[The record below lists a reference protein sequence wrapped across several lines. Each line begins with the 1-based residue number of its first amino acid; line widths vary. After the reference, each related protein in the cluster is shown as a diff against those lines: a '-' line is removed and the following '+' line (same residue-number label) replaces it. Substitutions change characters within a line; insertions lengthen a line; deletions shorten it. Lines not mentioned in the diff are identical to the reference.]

1 MTSQTV
7 QRLRRSLTVVLA
19 AAAVLVLASQIYSGI
34 RTRVEAGTK
43 LQQTT
48 ERSAILAVDITHP
61 LSGAP
66 TQEVVL
72 PGSTQAFVD
81 SPIYART
88 FAAFIAGV
96 GKMPYLKF
104 LPYSVCGGAAWIFC
118 LTVIGYKLGGV
129 PIIRHNFEKVILGI
143 IVLSLLPSVI
153 EVVKA
158 ARASAR

>member
-1 MTSQTV
+1 VYARFM
-7 QRLRRSLTVVLA
+7 
-19 AAAVLVLASQIYSGI
+19 
-34 RTRVEAGTK
+34 
-43 LQQTT
+43 
-48 ERSAILAVDITHP
+48 
-61 LSGAP
+61 
-66 TQEVVL
+66 
-72 PGSTQAFVD
+72 
-81 SPIYART
+81 PIVRT

-158 ARASAR
+158 GRASAR